1 MSGLTVTEKQHW
13 KERIN
18 RRIDKKIETI
28 STEEPNLFDRI
39 RREARQRAL
48 QSLGLAEMQAE
59 LDGIKQ
65 QQSVLEKRENQINK
79 AMLAHIRGVPADD
92 LDDYCAYRHD
102 REVENAVERRQA
114 VHEEELLAEGELGLR
129 ILQLRKEKENLL
141 DTVWLATSP
150 KEIKEL
156 WAKVTEILGDEQT
169 QLQQDALAI
178 EPMEDK

>member
-79 AMLAHIRGVPADD
+79 AMLAHIRGAS
-92 LDDYCAYRHD
+92 R
-102 REVENAVERRQA
+102 
-114 VHEEELLAEGELGLR
+114 
-129 ILQLRKEKENLL
+129 
-141 DTVWLATSP
+141 
-150 KEIKEL
+150 
-156 WAKVTEILGDEQT
+156 
-169 QLQQDALAI
+169 
-178 EPMEDK
+178 